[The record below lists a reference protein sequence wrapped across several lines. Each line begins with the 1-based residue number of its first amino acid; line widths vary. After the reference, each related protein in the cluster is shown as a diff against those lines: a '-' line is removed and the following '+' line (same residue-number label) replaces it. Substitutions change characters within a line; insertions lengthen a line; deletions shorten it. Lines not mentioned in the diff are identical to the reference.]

1 MIFKQDKRAAVKL
14 RTQPSMPC
22 IAKKQVNSDYTEGDS
37 LETNHRQI
45 FAITFIDK
53 SITEL
58 ELRFTTLSHFA
69 SRLLFLIPTF
79 IIKVPLD
86 KNAYQQIIEM
96 YGKYLPNKDVID
108 IDLSSWKFKWLK
120 RDEKL

>member
-14 RTQPSMPC
+14 KTQPSMPC

-53 SITEL
+53 SMTDL
-58 ELRFTTLSHFA
+58 KLRFTTLSHFA
-69 SRLLFLIPTF
+69 SSLLFLIPTF

-86 KNAYQQIIEM
+86 KNA
-96 YGKYLPNKDVID
+96 
-108 IDLSSWKFKWLK
+108 
-120 RDEKL
+120 